1 MFIHIIRIIFFLTFA
16 SFAGNVYAVLR
27 IVAAESV
34 YGDLAQQLGGEYV
47 QVRSILNSPNQD
59 PHIFSVTPSIAKAV
73 ADADVVILNG
83 LGYDG
88 WMEKLLSNS
97 GPKERQI
104 LNVAQLLGKKKGE
117 NPHLWYNPDT
127 MPRVA
132 ERLVHIFQEQD
143 PIHRDYYTQRL
154 AQFQKDYQSLTA
166 LIASMKQRF
175 PGISMIAI
183 EPVFDD
189 MAEALGWVIVEKGLA
204 QSVMNHVE
212 PTPSQIKQFED
223 ALVGAKNFSPVRVMI
238 YNNQVNAP
246 LTLRLKEL
254 AKQAHIPTMGIAEVQ
269 PKGMNYVQWMTQQLN
284 ELTGVLH
291 NVH

>member
-1 MFIHIIRIIFFLTFA
+1 MLIHIIRIITFFTLT
-16 SFAGNVYAVLR
+16 SFVGNVVAALH
-27 IVAAESV
+27 IVAAENV

-47 QVRSILNSPNQD
+47 QVRSILNSPKQD

-73 ADADVVILNG
+73 ADADIVILNG
-83 LGYDG
+83 LGYDV

-97 GPKERQI
+97 GRKERQI
-104 LNVAQLLGKKKGE
+104 LNVAQLLGKKTGE

-132 ERLVHIFQEQD
+132 ERLVHLLQEQD

-154 AQFQKDYQSLTA
+154 QQFQTDYQSLRA
-166 LIASMKQRF
+166 LIALMKQRF
-175 PGISMIAI
+175 QGISMIAV

-189 MAEALGWVIVEKGLA
+189 MAEALGWTIDAKGLS

-223 ALVGAKNFSPVRVMI
+223 ALRGRKVNIMI
-238 YNNQVNAP
+238 YNNQVNAS
-246 LTLRLKEL
+246 LTTRLQGL

-269 PKGMNYVQWMTQQLN
+269 PKGMTYVQWMTQQLN
-284 ELTGVLH
+284 ELAGILDVR
-291 NVH
+291 